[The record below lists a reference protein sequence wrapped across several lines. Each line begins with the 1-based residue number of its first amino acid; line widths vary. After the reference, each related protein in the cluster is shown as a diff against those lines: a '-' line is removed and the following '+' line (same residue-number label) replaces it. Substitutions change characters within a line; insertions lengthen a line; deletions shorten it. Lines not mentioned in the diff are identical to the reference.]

1 MLKQHPEDQDK
12 YPNKEKRNKDRVVA
26 KLTTIKTGYRKACDN
41 GRKSGGGRIVFTF
54 YGLCEHFWGR
64 SPAVT
69 NIPNAI
75 DSPLR
80 DQLSS
85 TTFANDLSPVQPAVF
100 HYEE

>member
-1 MLKQHPEDQDK
+1 MITE
-12 YPNKEKRNKDRVVA
+12 ERVVVA
-26 KLTTIKTGYRKACDN
+26 ELCLL
-41 GRKSGGGRIVFTF
+41 FTDF
-54 YGLCEHFWGR
+54 VKNFLGR

-85 TTFANDLSPVQPAVF
+85 TTFVNTFPDDLSPVQPASF
-100 HYEE
+100 HDEEEKI